1 MDSDDDANLVAR
13 VLAGDRSAFGILI
26 DRHHAGA
33 LAFARRLVS
42 RADAEDVVQ
51 DALIAAFLAMGNL
64 RAPERFKSWL
74 LGIVINLCRTRLRLR
89 REGYFDDRYGGRAI
103 SGFRLEDAA
112 PSAEFIHEA
121 RELHHMISEAVSALP
136 NEMQETVRLHYV
148 EGLKLS
154 EIAVLIEVPLGTVKA
169 RIHRARERLR
179 IALASEIGLATNR
192 EPKGGDSMIEV
203 TVDDVVVRSP
213 KNEEAKW
220 LADGKDYKLGFT
232 RVILL
237 KERSGNRVLPIWVG
251 AGEGDIIAML
261 LAITALGGSNATKT
275 MLNANIQ
282 ASDTYGYYQAKNIR
296 QTVYQLTAEQ
306 LDSELLAMPEM
317 PAAARTKIEDRIK
330 RYRERV
336 DRYESDPSTGD
347 GKKELLAKAKEFEAR
362 RDHAAERDPNFDFAE
377 ALFQI
382 AIVLGSV
389 SIVAA
394 SRPLVHL
401 SGILAVAGT
410 LLMINGY
417 FLLVHLPFE

>member
-1 MDSDDDANLVAR
+1 MEATEIAEKIRGEDEAH
-13 VLAGDRSAFGILI
+13 SA
-26 DRHHAGA
+26 A
-33 LAFARRLVS
+33 
-42 RADAEDVVQ
+42 ADATFRKFTG
-51 DALIAAFLAMGNL
+51 IY
-64 RAPERFKSWL
+64 
-74 LGIVINLCRTRLRLR
+74 LGIV
-89 REGYFDDRYGGRAI
+89 
-103 SGFRLEDAA
+103 
-112 PSAEFIHEA
+112 
-121 RELHHMISEAVSALP
+121 
-136 NEMQETVRLHYV
+136 
-148 EGLKLS
+148 
-154 EIAVLIEVPLGTVKA
+154 
-169 RIHRARERLR
+169 
-179 IALASEIGLATNR
+179 
-192 EPKGGDSMIEV
+192 
-203 TVDDVVVRSP
+203 
-213 KNEEAKW
+213 
-220 LADGKDYKLGFT
+220 
-232 RVILL
+232 
-237 KERSGNRVLPIWVG
+237 
-251 AGEGDIIAML
+251 AML

-275 MLNANIQ
+275 MLSANIQ

-306 LDSELLAMPEM
+306 LDSELLALPEM

-330 RYRERV
+330 RYHERV